1 MDDREQYRRRVSR
14 QAYSTNAL
22 CGEPNT
28 LDPDEGRVLFYDH
41 VDKISSFLDP
51 SGEAPPS
58 MNVDRA
64 DDDVLSLP
72 SSYTRESFE
81 SPTAHPGRAFLQV
94 YVALTESSWRRQ
106 TQASYLQSHS
116 TNHFPRLSIVT
127 TSGNV
132 PLQHCKCIST
142 RLGSHT
148 ALSKTL
154 AMSEGCPWFVSLNC
168 R

>member
-1 MDDREQYRRRVSR
+1 MPVDDRDQHGRRVSR
-14 QAYSTNAL
+14 QAYSTSSL
-22 CGEPNT
+22 CGEPNS
-28 LDPDEGRVLFYDH
+28 LDSGEGRVFFYDH

-72 SSYTRESFE
+72 SSYTRKSFD
-81 SPTAHPGRAFLQV
+81 SPSAHPGRTFLQV

-106 TQASYLQSHS
+106 TQASSLQSHS

-132 PLQHCKCIST
+132 PLQHCKCISI
-142 RLGSHT
+142 RLGSFNYT
-148 ALSKTL
+148 LQDL
-154 AMSEGCPWFVSLNC
+154 AMS
-168 R
+168 